1 MSHTPPRPW
10 AAGAESVG
18 VKTCPRLSSG
28 QKQGFCRWLVLFWAP
43 WLFQVVVGEY
53 LDGIPSGEKK
63 KKKSKQAGRHWAIGI
78 PSPASRTKISTV
90 ITETRSPGDGG

>member
-18 VKTCPRLSSG
+18 AKTCPRLSSG
-28 QKQGFCRWLVLFWAP
+28 QQQGFCRWLVLFWAP
-43 WLFQVVVGEY
+43 CLFQLVVGEY

-63 KKKSKQAGRHWAIGI
+63 KKKQASW
-78 PSPASRTKISTV
+78 PPL
-90 ITETRSPGDGG
+90 GDWDSLSSFSYKNQHRDYGNEVPW